1 MSLNDIQPPNAQS
14 DSGIDHAAARK
25 GKRADGTRAFNA
37 NLPACLPT
45 RGVPRLFQRRAF
57 PPVERDGLGR
67 CAVLFLCR
75 RHPDLLELGRIAAEL
90 RLPVEI
96 LSSTLAIGALSGMAA
111 LLVMVAVSGRI
122 RPLVTIGCCLLLG
135 LLHWVGSGQHLRS
148 GVLAHRPRQRLDLD
162 PVAAAVH
169 PAHAI
174 Q

>member
-1 MSLNDIQPPNAQS
+1 MRSQIQGSITLRP
-14 DSGIDHAAARK
+14 ARASA
-25 GKRADGTRAFNA
+25 RTALERSTRIF
-37 NLPACLPT
+37 LLACLP
-45 RGVPRLFQRRAF
+45 AAC
-57 PPVERDGLGR
+57 LGYSN
-67 CAVLFLCR
+67 AVLFPLWSAMVSADALFCFFAGATQIYSSW
-75 RHPDLLELGRIAAEL
+75 GRIAAEL

-135 LLHWVGSGQHLRS
+135 LLHWAGSGQHLRS